1 MAGSGWGG
9 GMIEALKQ
17 LVNGDEALVRRG
29 RFLTTTFLLEVGQ
42 NTWLIAIFE
51 GRIVSVTSGPFVM
64 PSSSFALRAAEAE
77 WEKFCSSQPPPGSRD
92 LMALIKRRALKA
104 EGNLQIFMANLR
116 YFKEVLV
123 KLRTPGAQ
131 AAPLGSGG
139 MSVAFEPII
148 GRYMHLDLF
157 GRKHRIYLEQAGE
170 GVPLLCLH
178 TAGSDGRQYR
188 ALMNDARITSRHRV
202 IAFDMPWH
210 GKSSPPPGWHNEE
223 YQLTSA
229 QYTTMILKIMTAL
242 ELDRP
247 ILIGCSIGGRIAL
260 HLALEHPEAFR
271 AIIGLQAGAH
281 VDPYYDLNFLHHPDV
296 HGGEVSAAV
305 VSGLVGPDAPDDGR
319 WETLW
324 HYMQGGPGVFKGDLH
339 FYKRDGD
346 IRGRVAQIDTSRCP
360 LFLLSGEYDYSCT
373 PEETLGVAKSIP
385 GSEVTIMKGLGHFPM
400 SENPTEF
407 LKHLLP
413 VLEKIGQT

>member
-1 MAGSGWGG
+1 
-9 GMIEALKQ
+9 MIEALKQ
-17 LVNGDEALVRRG
+17 FVNDDEALVRRG

-42 NTWLIAIFE
+42 TVWLIAIFE

-77 WEKFCSSQPPPGSRD
+77 WEKFWSSRPPPGSHD
-92 LMALIKRRALKA
+92 LMALIKRHVLRV

-116 YFKEVLV
+116 YFKEALA
-123 KLRTPGAQ
+123 KLRATGAQTAPARAQ
-131 AAPLGSGG
+131 AALPGSGG
-139 MSVAFEPII
+139 VSVAFEPII
-148 GRYMHLDLF
+148 GRYMHLDLL
-157 GRKHRIYLEQAGE
+157 GRAHRIYLEQAGE
-170 GVPLLCLH
+170 GTPLLCLH

-202 IAFDMPWH
+202 IVFDMPWH
-210 GKSSPPPGWHNEE
+210 GKSSPPSGWHDEE

-281 VDPYYDLNFLHHPDV
+281 VDPYYDLNFLHRPDV
-296 HGGEVSAAV
+296 HGGEVCAAV

-339 FYKRDGD
+339 FYKLDGD
-346 IRGRVAQIDTSRCP
+346 IRGRVARIDPSRCP

-373 PEETLGVAKSIP
+373 PEETLGVANSIP
-385 GSEVTIMKGLGHFPM
+385 GCEVTIIKGLGHFPM
-400 SENPTEF
+400 SENPAEF
-407 LKHLLP
+407 LEHLLP
-413 VLEKIGQT
+413 VLEKIGKT